1 MSLEQALDRISAIM
15 MGIHSEQK
23 ELFSYEVNL
32 DARMPASH
40 PLRRIR
46 EVIDFS
52 FARTATAKFYGHNG
66 NESVDPAIVLKLM
79 FLLFYDNVS
88 SERKLM
94 EMLPYRLDYLWFLGF
109 GLDDDIPN
117 HSVLSKAR
125 RRWGV
130 EVFETLFANTVA
142 QCMETGL
149 VDGQKIHMDGSLID
163 ADASKNSVMHSSPE
177 LIEQLRECYRDEMN
191 KLDEPV
197 VLTGEKKYYQPKNK
211 QLMSKTDPDCEM
223 VRHGFSD
230 SRPRYKTHRAVD
242 DQCGVIT
249 AVETTSGGVA
259 ENERLIPLVDQHE
272 LMTGIK
278 VDTVVAD
285 TQYGTVDN
293 FQQCAMRGI
302 RSHMADVESKQKR
315 SGNARAVYDRS
326 LFEYNQ
332 KEGCYICPAG
342 HRLTR
347 RKCKTTR
354 PGYEYACDK
363 KICRSC
369 PLRPECTKS
378 KTGARTIKRH
388 INQEYVDQGKRE
400 AASDVAKR
408 DRVRRKWLME
418 GSFADGTNHHL
429 KRSRW
434 RRLWRQQIQ
443 SLLIAAV
450 QNIRKLLKQPTYKP
464 AEAEHVAIDV
474 KLATYSVRARLFAEF
489 WPEILIL
496 VALGINKTTA
506 RAG

>member
-1 MSLEQALDRISAIM
+1 

-23 ELFSYEVNL
+23 ELFNYKVDL
-32 DARMPASH
+32 DARMPDSH
-40 PLRRIR
+40 PLRKIK
-46 EVIDFS
+46 ESIDFS
-52 FARTATAKFYGHNG
+52 FARTATAKFYGKKG
-66 NESVDPAIVLKLM
+66 NESVDPAVVLKLM
-79 FLLFYDNVS
+79 FLLFFDNIT

-109 GLDDDIPN
+109 GLDEDVPN

-125 RRWGV
+125 RRWGI

-142 QCMETGL
+142 QCMEAGL
-149 VDGQKIHMDGSLID
+149 VDGNKIHMDGSLID
-163 ADASKNSVMHSSPE
+163 ADASKNSVLRSSSE

-197 VLTGEKKYYQPKNK
+197 VLTGEKKYYESKNK
-211 QLMSKTDPDCEM
+211 QLMSTTDPDCEM
-223 VRHGFSD
+223 VRHGFSE

-249 AVETTSGGVA
+249 AVETTPGGVA
-259 ENERLIPLVDQHE
+259 ENERLIPLVDLHE
-272 LMTGIK
+272 AMTGMK

-293 FQQCAMRGI
+293 FKKCGMRGI

-315 SGNARAVYDRS
+315 SGNARAVYDSS
-326 LFEYNQ
+326 LFVYDKVNDT
-332 KEGCYICPAG
+332 YTCPAG
-342 HRLTR
+342 HKLIR

-363 KICRSC
+363 KTCQAC

-378 KTGARTIKRH
+378 KSGARTIKRH
-388 INQEYVDQGKRE
+388 INQEYVDRGKKE
-400 AASDVAKR
+400 SASIAAKR

-443 SLLIAAV
+443 NLLIAAV
-450 QNIRKLLKQPTYKP
+450 QNIRKLLKQPKRRP
-464 AEAEHVAIDV
+464 AKAEHALIDDGSWELCV
-474 KLATYSVRARLFAEF
+474 CTRRNAFESAEKRLLMGFSFNNLALQ
-489 WPEILIL
+489 
-496 VALGINKTTA
+496 ALG
-506 RAG
+506 